1 MPYGDPYSQ
10 QQQHP
15 QPQLL
20 PQQAYGQPPPMHMPS
35 MPPAG
40 APEAAAGD
48 PYAAYGGY
56 QAYLA
61 MWYAAFANQHGGQ
74 GPPPA

>member
-1 MPYGDPYSQ
+1 MPYGDPYMQ
-10 QQQHP
+10 QQQQPLP
-15 QPQLL
+15 Q
-20 PQQAYGQPPPMHMPS
+20 QQAYGQQPPPMHMPG
-35 MPPAG
+35 MPSAG
-40 APEAAAGD
+40 APEAAGAGD

-61 MWYAAFANQHGGQ
+61 MWYAAFANQQGGQ